1 MMKNEKNLRQ
11 LSFQEYVNY
20 WLNIKKQELKISS
33 LSIYQKMILLHLI
46 PYFSHLKMKNIRHED
61 IACFVDLLNQK
72 VKNGIISYRYGESI
86 LTLLKS
92 ILFSA
97 KIDIHVPKLINN
109 KTPREIKLFTLQETR
124 ILIKACLQNLNL
136 KKLGILL
143 TLFTGIRLGELC
155 ALTWKDIDLKNKTI
169 SIHKTLQRIQE
180 NNHSYLLIDIPKTKH
195 SIRIIPI
202 CDFLYPLLKKYY
214 VLDDI
219 YLLSNKKTPL
229 EPRNYRRFYD
239 ELITSLPIHKINF
252 HGLRHTF
259 ASISIE
265 AGVDFKTVSELLG
278 HSSISITL
286 NTYVHL
292 SMNYKRKGL
301 EKMAKFIS

>member
-1 MMKNEKNLRQ
+1 MKNEKNLRQ

-33 LSIYQKMILLHLI
+33 LNIYQKMISLHLI
-46 PYFSHLKMKNIRHED
+46 PYFAHLKMKNIKEEN
-61 IACFVDLLNQK
+61 IIPFVKLLNQK
-72 VKNGIISYRYGESI
+72 VKNGVISYRYGESI

-92 ILFSA
+92 ILYLA
-97 KIDIHVPKLINN
+97 KMGIHVPKLVNN
-109 KTPREIKLFTLQETR
+109 KSPREIKLFTIQETR
-124 ILIKACLQNLNL
+124 VLIKACLKDLNS

-155 ALTWKDIDLKNKTI
+155 ALTWQDIDLKNKTI
-169 SIHKTLQRIQE
+169 SIHKTLQRIYE
-180 NNHSYLLIDIPKTKH
+180 NDRSYLFIDIPKTKH
-195 SIRIIPI
+195 SMRIIPI

-219 YLLSNKKTPL
+219 YILSNKKTPL

-239 ELITSLPIHKINF
+239 EFIATLPIHKINF